1 MLRDASVEIYLQY
14 DSAPW
19 EVVSS
24 SEEPESG
31 CQRPTLFVLYIN
43 LKVRRGINKADVG
56 NETDYVWATILIP
69 SLNFSEYNGL
79 GYGDLHCC

>member
-1 MLRDASVEIYLQY
+1 MISYNPQKLRRGDKQRGSVFRLIPVAIGLQY
-14 DSAPW
+14 DSASW
-19 EVVSS
+19 EVVSA

-56 NETDYVWATILIP
+56 KETDYV
-69 SLNFSEYNGL
+69 
-79 GYGDLHCC
+79 